1 MFSFLFWR
9 SFSTHLTIAD
19 SMKWKLQ
26 DFYAP
31 SFLNVLNEAGGDK
44 FKVVVESEKFV
55 GKTPLQRHWEINEL
69 LKDEISKIHAI
80 TIEATVPKKK

>member
-1 MFSFLFWR
+1 MFSFMFWR
-9 SFSTHLTIAD
+9 SFSTHTVIVE
-19 SMKWKLQ
+19 SMKKKLT
-26 DFYAP
+26 DFYSP

-44 FKVVVESEKFV
+44 FKVVVESQKFE
-55 GKTPLQRHWEINEL
+55 GKTHLQRHWEINEL